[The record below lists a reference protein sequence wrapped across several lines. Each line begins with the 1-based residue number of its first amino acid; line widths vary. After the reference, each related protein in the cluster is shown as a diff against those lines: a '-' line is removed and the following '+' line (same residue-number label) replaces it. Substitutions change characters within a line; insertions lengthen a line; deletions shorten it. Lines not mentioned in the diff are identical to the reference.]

1 MHGTQG
7 RGKEK
12 SKPFNQ
18 QRRGNSERS
27 MFVRMTMLQHWKS
40 EHDASSCEDAA
51 QGDPAHGLFAVAD
64 GAGTTLFSHIW
75 ARVLVSSFLQ
85 VPLLSNDPFE
95 VEWWVRQA
103 QERYVQEMPTLPT
116 SSWNVMQKIH
126 TQGSHATLAALRLL
140 SSCEQSAQGAFLAV
154 GDSCLLIHK
163 AGADQLYT
171 FPYTRP
177 EEFEAAPICLP
188 SMLSLFD
195 RTFHHLLLQ
204 PVSLETGDQAM
215 LATDAVA
222 RWIISAGKGTCSLA
236 TEAFQVVAEQTP
248 QSWPTFIEACR
259 ARGEMVDDDST
270 ALYLVCTAQA
280 DAETLPVSATTEHQ
294 PEVRAKR
301 KQAFIR
307 ALQED
312 NKELQAIYYGD
323 GTDLSQE
330 GIVLALEEHH
340 LARQVAD
347 ALHRVLTELRK
358 ALPRPD
364 LVPSMRRVWAQ
375 YAPFLASEPCAANLR
390 RTLTLRG
397 VLPLPL
403 PGVRDQL
410 QAVSTPAA
418 SRTDEQQPIL
428 DSLASRSIEHMATAY
443 TRLPAD
449 TSFLDAQKQE
459 ILELAY
465 SFKTA
470 FDAHLDEELFSIYT
484 HMVQAGLLSYVEL
497 NGHENER
504 IAIIG
509 HRKEP
514 VSPLHPASQAPDE
527 MATSQSR
534 FRKVCLVKNFYLL
547 YKEQRLL
554 PTERLEQLAA
564 ADLTNEQII
573 QQGIV
578 EINQAKKSSA
588 INWQRELPADLK
600 RFRNAQKQNYQTLID
615 KYQISKDEI
624 SEIVAIF
631 LRAQLLAEYLQDTV
645 RLSLQSWLDMRQRS
659 ESEKRAE
666 SAGPRQHSAEE
677 RWGI

>member
-1 MHGTQG
+1 
-7 RGKEK
+7 
-12 SKPFNQ
+12 
-18 QRRGNSERS
+18 
-27 MFVRMTMLQHWKS
+27 MFVRMTILQHWKS

-51 QGDPAHGLFAVAD
+51 QGDPTHGLFAIAD

-75 ARVLVSSFLQ
+75 ARVLVTFFLQ

-140 SSCEQSAQGAFLAV
+140 SSDEQSAQGAFLAV

-163 AGADQLYT
+163 AGTDQLHT

-222 RWIISAGKGTCSLA
+222 RWIISAGKGTCSQA

-248 QSWPTFIEACR
+248 QSWPTFIAACR

-270 ALYLVCTAQA
+270 ALYLACTAQA
-280 DAETLPVSATTEHQ
+280 DAETLPVSATTEHR

-330 GIVLALEEHH
+330 ETVLALEERH

-347 ALHRVLTELRK
+347 ALHTVLTELRK
-358 ALPRPD
+358 ALHRPD
-364 LVPSMRRVWAQ
+364 LVPSIRRVWAQ
-375 YAPFLASEPCAANLR
+375 YAPLLASEPCAANLH

-397 VLPLPL
+397 VLPLPPSPDVANATAPPL
-403 PGVRDQL
+403 EQTSAPVAGDQP
-410 QAVSTPAA
+410 QAVSAPAA

-428 DSLASRSIEHMATAY
+428 ESLASRSIEHMATAY

-449 TSFLDAQKQE
+449 DSFLNAQRRE

-465 SFKTA
+465 RFKTA
-470 FDAHLDEELFSIYT
+470 FDAHQDEELFSIYT
-484 HMVQAGLLSYVEL
+484 HMVQAGVLSYVDL

-514 VSPLHPASQAPDE
+514 VPPPRLAPQVADE
-527 MATSQSR
+527 MIISQGR
-534 FRKVCLVKNFYLL
+534 FRKVCLVKSFYLL

-573 QQGIV
+573 QQGIA

-645 RLSLQSWLDMRQRS
+645 RLSLQSWLEMRQRS

-666 SAGPRQHSAEE
+666 SAGPRQHSSEE
-677 RWGI
+677 RRGI